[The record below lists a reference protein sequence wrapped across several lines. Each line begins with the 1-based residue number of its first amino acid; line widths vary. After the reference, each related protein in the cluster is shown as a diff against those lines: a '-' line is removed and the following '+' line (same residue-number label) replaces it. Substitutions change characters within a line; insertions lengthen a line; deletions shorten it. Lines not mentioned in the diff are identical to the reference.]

1 VSDKFAL
8 TGKLVIRTY
17 EEASHK
23 RGQVTIPAAP
33 LPSRSKSAEP
43 PHVVPNATEKRVP
56 AFLPLVF
63 ASLYKDAARKT
74 EWFFAYAIS

>member
-1 VSDKFAL
+1 MKYPGLYCTS
-8 TGKLVIRTY
+8 TT

-23 RGQVTIPAAP
+23 RGQVTTLVAP
-33 LPSRSKSAEP
+33 PPSRSKPAEP
-43 PHVVPNATEKRVP
+43 LHAVPNATEKRVP
-56 AFLPLVF
+56 APLPLVF

>member
-1 VSDKFAL
+1 MKYPGLYCTS
-8 TGKLVIRTY
+8 TT

-23 RGQVTIPAAP
+23 RGQVTILVAF
-33 LPSRSKSAEP
+33 LFSRSKSAEP
-43 PHVVPNATEKRVP
+43 PHVVLNATEKRVP

-63 ASLYKDAARKT
+63 ASLCKDTARKT